1 MLYNLA
7 YKLRTDRQKGA
18 HYSHRVLSILCM
30 WTLTGPLMVP
40 EASRSPGLTLQPLTV
55 WWASCCFMVQYMYLS
70 QRDRNKNKTLVNS
83 RWGQSWYAAAQHAFL
98 LCTLF
103 CVFYAFLLQLPAT
116 HCHFQTSAS
125 AWTWA
130 LLQIR
135 PTLSHLRLWDHPALC
150 GTLSETARNTD
161 SGGRKQKW
169 GWRTIIS
176 SCQNNNTNPSIHPH
190 PPH

>member
-7 YKLRTDRQKGA
+7 YKLRTDRQKGT

-83 RWGQSWYAAAQHAFL
+83 RRGQSWYAAAQHAFL

-103 CVFYAFLLQLPAT
+103 CLFYAFLLQLPAT
-116 HCHFQTSAS
+116 HCYFQSSDISLSLNLAFTSDSTDIIPPEIVRPPS
-125 AWTWA
+125 A
-130 LLQIR
+130 
-135 PTLSHLRLWDHPALC
+135 LWYIV
-150 GTLSETARNTD
+150 RNRQPRE
-161 SGGRKQKW
+161 RKQKW
-169 GWRTIIS
+169 GWRTDYHIQLS
-176 SCQNNNTNPSIHPH
+176 K
-190 PPH
+190 

>member
-7 YKLRTDRQKGA
+7 YKLRTDRQKGT
-18 HYSHRVLSILCM
+18 HYIITSLHHRVLSILCT

-83 RWGQSWYAAAQHAFL
+83 RRGQSWYAAAQHAFL

-103 CVFYAFLLQLPAT
+103 CLFYAFLLQLPAT
-116 HCHFQTSAS
+116 HCHFQSSDISLSLNLAFTSDSTDIIPPEIVRPPS
-125 AWTWA
+125 A
-130 LLQIR
+130 
-135 PTLSHLRLWDHPALC
+135 LWYIV
-150 GTLSETARNTD
+150 RNRQPRE
-161 SGGRKQKW
+161 RKQKW
-169 GWRTIIS
+169 GWRTDYHIQLS
-176 SCQNNNTNPSIHPH
+176 K
-190 PPH
+190 

>member
-7 YKLRTDRQKGA
+7 YKLRTDRQKGT

-83 RWGQSWYAAAQHAFL
+83 RRGQSWYAAAQHAFL

-103 CVFYAFLLQLPAT
+103 CLFLCLFTA
-116 HCHFQTSAS
+116 AS
-125 AWTWA
+125 CN
-130 LLQIR
+130 
-135 PTLSHLRLWDHPALC
+135 TLSLSVVRHQPQPEPGLYFRFDRHYPTWDCETPSALWYIV
-150 GTLSETARNTD
+150 RNRQPRE
-161 SGGRKQKW
+161 RKQKW
-169 GWRTIIS
+169 GWRTDYHIQLS
-176 SCQNNNTNPSIHPH
+176 K
-190 PPH
+190 